1 MRQWT
6 RKTSK
11 LKLLLASVLFAACS
25 ADPSLSPQPRT
36 VPPETSQPSTSTS
49 IGPADAFPSTTV
61 LSEPSPTTV
70 PSTTPTTALPQ
81 AEPILCDSYP
91 HPYHHLTCEVAGAQA
106 EAATAPSAP
115 PAQPQSYD
123 SELQACIAHYES
135 MSGLHPNIY
144 QFQQGTWEAYGGT
157 GSPSNASKAEQDR
170 IFWLAWED
178 AGEHHWLAQKGR
190 CF

>member
-25 ADPSLSPQPRT
+25 ESTPASSPQPQTVTTETTILSTSSSTT
-36 VPPETSQPSTSTS
+36 VPVES
-49 IGPADAFPSTTV
+49 PSTTV
-61 LSEPSPTTV
+61 LSTPQLPETSSPETVVEPVEP
-70 PSTTPTTALPQ
+70 P
-81 AEPILCDSYP
+81 EPILCP
-91 HPYHHLTCEVAGAQA
+91 EVGHPAHHQPCEVA
-106 EAATAPSAP
+106 EPTYTP

-123 SELQACIAHYES
+123 SDLQACIAHYES
-135 MSGLHPNIY
+135 TSGLHPNIY

-178 AGEHHWLAQKGR
+178 AGEHHWAAQKGR

>member
-25 ADPSLSPQPRT
+25 AESPSPSPQPRT
-36 VPPETSQPSTSTS
+36 VPPETTLPPTSTTTTTPVESPSMESSPSTSS
-49 IGPADAFPSTTV
+49 STTV
-61 LSEPSPTTV
+61 PPLSSPI
-70 PSTTPTTALPQ
+70 PE
-81 AEPILCDSYP
+81 EPILCPDYP

-106 EAATAPSAP
+106 EAATAPP

-123 SELQACIAHYES
+123 SDLQACIAHYES
-135 MSGLHPNIY
+135 TSGLHPNIY
-144 QFQQGTWEAYGGT
+144 QFEQGTWEAYGGT